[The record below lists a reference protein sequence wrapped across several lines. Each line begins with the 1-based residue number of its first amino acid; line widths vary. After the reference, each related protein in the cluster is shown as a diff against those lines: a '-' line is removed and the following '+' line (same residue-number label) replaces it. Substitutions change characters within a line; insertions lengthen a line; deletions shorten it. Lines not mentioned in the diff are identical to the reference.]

1 MNTMNKDEH
10 ESWKATGIKKN
21 IVGVFFGERYTA
33 VLGFINVHLVH
44 KSNYAKFID
53 MILLRVSVY
62 FMNIMNIY
70 EVGLCMAISKMT
82 IVFCEAFM
90 KKKSLKFI
98 NLAAHDE

>member
-10 ESWKATGIKKN
+10 ESRKGMGFKKN

-44 KSNYAKFID
+44 KSNYAKFSD

-70 EVGLCMAISKMT
+70 EVGLRMAISKIA
-82 IVFCEAFM
+82 IVFYEAFM
-90 KKKSLKFI
+90 KKKSSKFI
-98 NLAAHDE
+98 KFGGA